1 MSIEPLH
8 NEDPGITN
16 DSEDFIVKLDFVLS
30 GFHCKKQESELTE
43 TESSLKKQTNKQTN
57 KTELYKNYFKNKR
70 DQIGVS

>member
-8 NEDPGITN
+8 NEVPGITN

-30 GFHCKKQESELTE
+30 GLHCKKQESELTE
-43 TESSLKKQTNKQTN
+43 TENSKKKNKQTN
-57 KTELYKNYFKNKR
+57 KTQLYKNYFKNKT